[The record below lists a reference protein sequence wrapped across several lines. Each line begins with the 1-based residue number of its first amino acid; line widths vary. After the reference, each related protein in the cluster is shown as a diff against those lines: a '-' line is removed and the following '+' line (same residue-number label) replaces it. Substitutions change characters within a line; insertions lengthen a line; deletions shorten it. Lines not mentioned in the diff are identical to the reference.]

1 MKQIQK
7 QIPIQASI
15 SIQQNHENKT
25 YWEQD
30 GNDFILHLGT
40 MRKAIVVAAYSDA
53 KKDGLI
59 GACLTNKIRYYSI
72 SPRSY
77 FPFDSKDYERKFDNS
92 EDCKKHA
99 ITCVKNWLES
109 VFVITQGVDKS

>member
-1 MKQIQK
+1 MNQAVKKIE
-7 QIPIQASI
+7 IQALVLTPK
-15 SIQQNHENKT
+15 NHENKSH
-25 YWEQD
+25 WHQD

-59 GACLTNKIRYYSI
+59 SACLNNKIRYYSI

-77 FPFDSKDYERKFDNS
+77 FPFDNKDYERKFDNS
-92 EDCKKHA
+92 GECKQYA
-99 ITCVKNWLES
+99 MMCVKNWLES
-109 VFVITQGVDKS
+109 VFIITQGVDKS